1 MVKRRRITKIIKFLP
16 DEVAEYFINTPIEFA
31 LNDLVDI
38 ETRVE
43 FLLPFL
49 GVPTN
54 LKAYEYIK
62 YALIEVCKDENKIQK
77 ITTGLYKEIADKYDS
92 TPSRVERSMRHAIDI
107 TFTRMDDTVSRWLFG
122 YSVIPKK
129 GKCSNSEFIAR
140 LARLLTKF

>member
-1 MVKRRRITKIIKFLP
+1 MTKRRNISNILEALP
-16 DEVAEYFINTPIEFA
+16 EEVSEYIINTPIELAF
-31 LNDLVDI
+31 NNLVDI

-49 GVPTN
+49 GVPTS

-62 YALIEVCKDENKIQK
+62 YALIEVCKDEDRIQN
-77 ITTGLYKEIADKYDS
+77 ITTGLYQEISDKYGS
-92 TPSRVERSMRHAIDI
+92 TPSRVERAMRHAIDI
-107 TFTRMDDTVSRWLFG
+107 TFTRMDDTVSMWLFG

-129 GKCSNSEFIAR
+129 GRCSNSEFIAR